1 MKPATKNLLFATLMA
16 ASLVAAAC
24 SGPVGGTSGGGGGG
38 GTGGAGPFTIGGT
51 VTGLTGTGMVLQ
63 NNGGDSLTISGNGS
77 FTFATKITS
86 GGAFSVAVSTPP
98 SNPTQ
103 TCTVAGGSGI
113 ATANVTT
120 VQVTC
125 STGTVAIGV
134 TVAGLS
140 GTGLVLQNGTD
151 FLTITGTTTTTQFKN
166 AIPFGQTYNVVV
178 SQQPTSP
185 AQTCT
190 VTNGTGTAT
199 QGVTINV
206 QVTCS
211 LGTISIGGSVSGY
224 SGGTGFVL
232 QNNGGDNLTI
242 SKNGTFTFAKL
253 VPVNGAYNVTVF
265 TQPAGPNQ
273 TCTVT
278 NGTGNA
284 AANVT
289 NISVVCPAVF
299 HPIDVNVVGVLGSSG
314 AMQLQDNGGDNLAT
328 PKNGAY
334 TFATPI
340 AHGSTYDVSIFVAPG
355 TQPFGCIAWDFS
367 GTALTTP
374 VNPIPLVDC
383 GHDDWTWMAGKNT
396 VDQLGQSTP
405 GTCPPTSTVTPG
417 GTKYSS
423 TWTDNS
429 GNLWL
434 FTGNGFTSTQPPISN
449 LPGYF
454 GELWEYIGT
463 QNYGGGCGNV
473 WTLITPLS
481 ASTPTPRWG
490 AVTWTDSA
498 TGNLMLFGGQD
509 AALAFLSDLWSF
521 NVSTKMWTKL
531 PNGGANQPGVYGT
544 LGTASASNVPGGRW
558 GASYRLDA
566 SGTLW
571 MFGGFGCDSTGP
583 GCSNLLLND
592 LWKYSGGQWTWV
604 SGSNTG
610 GASGSYGTQGTAS
623 ASNVPPARQASV
635 AWSDNS
641 GNFWMFGGFTQGTN
655 GFNDLWKFD
664 PVAKQWTWVSGAV
677 GAANTPGNYGTKGV
691 AAATNVPGARW
702 LSAAWSDTHGNLY
715 VFGGQGFDA
724 TGTGSLGD
732 LWEFTLSTTTDP
744 GNPAKIAQNQ
754 WVWLR
759 GPSAVSQPGVYGL
772 APSPNVWPRVT
783 NNPGT
788 RWAPSY
794 WTTSPAQTSEQQFWM
809 FGGEGFDATGSSG
822 SGFQLLN
829 DLWRYVP
836 YQ

>member
-1 MKPATKNLLFATLMA
+1 MKLVIKKFLFASSMTTAL
-16 ASLVAAAC
+16 LLAAC
-24 SGPVGGTSGGGGGG
+24 SGLPNSGGGNPGGGGGGG
-38 GTGGAGPFTIGGT
+38 GTGPFTIGGT
-51 VTGLTGTGMVLQ
+51 VTGMTGTGMVLQ
-63 NNGGDSLTISGNGS
+63 NNGGDSLTINGNGA
-77 FTFATKITS
+77 FTFKTAVVK
-86 GGAFSVAVSTPP
+86 GGSFSVAVSTPP

-103 TCTVAGGSGI
+103 TCTVAGGSGT
-113 ATANVTT
+113 ATANVST

-125 STGTVAIGV
+125 STGTVAVGV

-151 FLTITGTTTTTQFKN
+151 FLTITGTTTTTQFKT
-166 AIPFGQTYNVVV
+166 AIPFGQTYNVTV

-190 VTNGTGTAT
+190 VTNGSGTAT

-224 SGGTGFVL
+224 SSGTGFIL

-242 SKNGTFTFAKL
+242 SKNGTFTFPTL
-253 VPVNGAYNVTVF
+253 VPVNATYKVTVF
-265 TQPAGPNQ
+265 SQPSGPNQ

-278 NGTGNA
+278 NGTGTA

-340 AHGSTYDVSIFVAPG
+340 AHGSSYDVSVFVAPG
-355 TQPFGCIAWDFS
+355 TQPFGCIAWSFS

-383 GHDDWTWMAGKNT
+383 GHDDWTWMAGTNAS
-396 VDQLGQSTP
+396 DQFGKAKVTA
-405 GTCPPTSTVTPG
+405 CPPVSNRTPG
-417 GTKYSS
+417 GSNYSS

-434 FTGNGFTSTQPPISN
+434 FTGIGFTSTEPPVSD

-454 GELWEYIGT
+454 GELWEYTGT
-463 QNYGGGCGNV
+463 QNYFGSCGNV
-473 WTLITPLS
+473 WTLIP
-481 ASTPTPRWG
+481 ASGPTPRWG
-490 AVTWTDSA
+490 AVTWTDPV

-509 AALAFLSDLWSF
+509 SALHFLSDLWSF
-521 NVSTKMWTKL
+521 NTSTSTWTQL
-531 PNGGANQPGVYGT
+531 PAGGPDAPGVYGT
-544 LGTASASNVPGGRW
+544 QGTPSATNVPGGRW
-558 GASYRLDA
+558 GASYKLDA

-571 MFGGFGCDSTGP
+571 LFGGFGCDSTGP

-592 LWKYSGGQWTWV
+592 LWKYSAGQWTWV
-604 SGSNTG
+604 SGANTG
-610 GASGSYGTQGTAS
+610 NQSGNYGTQGTPS
-623 ASNVPPARQASV
+623 ATNVPPGRQASV
-635 AWSDNS
+635 AWIDKS
-641 GNFWMFGGFTQGTN
+641 GNFWMFGGFTNGTN

-664 PVAKQWTWVSGAV
+664 TTAKQWTWVSGAV
-677 GAANTPGNYGTKGV
+677 GAASTPGNYGTKGL

-702 LSAAWSDTHGNLY
+702 LSAAWNDTHGNLY
-715 VFGGQGFDA
+715 LFGGQGFDA

-732 LWEFTLSTTTDP
+732 LWEFTLDTTTDA
-744 GNPAKIAQNQ
+744 GNPAKIALNQ

-772 APSPNVWPRVT
+772 APNPAVWPHVT

-788 RWAPSY
+788 RWGASY
-794 WTTSPAQTSEQQFWM
+794 WTTSASQTSEQQFWM
-809 FGGEGFDATGSSG
+809 FGGEGFDATGSTG
-822 SGFQLLN
+822 KGFQLLN